1 MIIALGRQREM
12 CVIQDK
18 KRNMQM
24 QSSLR
29 GLHVNKHSL
38 AANQSP
44 VSRLMFPAVEVM
56 TYIVLFY

>member
-1 MIIALGRQREM
+1 M

-29 GLHVNKHSL
+29 GLHVNKHRL
-38 AANQSP
+38 AANQAP

-56 TYIVLFY
+56 TYIVLFYWDINM